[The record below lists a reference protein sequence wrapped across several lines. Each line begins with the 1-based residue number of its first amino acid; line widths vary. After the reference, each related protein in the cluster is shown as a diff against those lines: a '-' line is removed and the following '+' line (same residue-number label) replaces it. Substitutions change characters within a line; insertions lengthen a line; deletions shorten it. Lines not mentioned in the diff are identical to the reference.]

1 LELNKINIAIAYVA
15 TLTHTG
21 DLRLKKNLLFVSRR
35 SKRFVNAFFQSVKS
49 DQFQMFNFGA
59 KENMKR
65 YNQVRFMSFTK

>member
-49 DQFQMFNFGA
+49 DKFQMFNFGA

-65 YNQVRFMSFTK
+65 YNQVRFMSFT